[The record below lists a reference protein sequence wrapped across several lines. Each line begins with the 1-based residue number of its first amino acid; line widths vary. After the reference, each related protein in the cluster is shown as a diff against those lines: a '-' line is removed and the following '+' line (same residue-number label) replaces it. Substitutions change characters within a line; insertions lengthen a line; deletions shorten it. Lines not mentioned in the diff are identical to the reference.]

1 MASNTPSLRILMFP
15 WIAHGHLFP
24 FLELAKKLSSR
35 NFHIYFCST
44 PINLDSI
51 KNNLNDLS
59 YSIKLVELILP
70 SLPDLPPHYHTNKNV
85 PPHLMPLLLQAFQMS
100 APVFAGIV
108 ASLKPDLL
116 IYDAFQPWGAKAAA
130 AHGIPAVFF
139 SAANSASL
147 AFFHHMYTHKNCD
160 SFPHSDIRLRDYEM
174 RDLIAQSAYME
185 QVQDKDQGFAF
196 GVLRLS
202 SEIVLIKSCRGI
214 EDKYADYLSKLSERK
229 VLFTGV
235 LVPKPEREGLEI
247 MKWLRERKPRST
259 LYISFGSENYLSKEQ
274 MVEIAKGLEKIDV
287 SFIWVARPPAGEAA
301 CELPEGFEERTR
313 ERGVVLREWAAQAAI
328 LAGDGVGGFMTH
340 CGWSSVSESVW
351 FGVPVVG
358 LPLKYDQT
366 VNARMAVEAGIGVEV
381 ARGGNGEIDG
391 GAVAKAVEE
400 VMGEGGEVFRRRVG
414 DWRKKMEI
422 EEVGAIDQVVKE
434 LSRLC
439 VNK

>member
-1 MASNTPSLRILMFP
+1 MFP

-35 NFHIYFCST
+35 NFHIHFCST

-51 KNNLNDLS
+51 KTNLPN
-59 YSIKLVELILP
+59 SIELIELNLP

-100 APVFAGIV
+100 APVFTGIV
-108 ASLKPDLL
+108 ASLDPDLL
-116 IYDAFQPWGAKAAA
+116 IYDAFQPWAAKAAA
-130 AHGIPAVFF
+130 TYSIPAVFF
-139 SAANSASL
+139 STANSASM

-160 SFPHSDIRLRDYEM
+160 SFPHQEIRLREYEL
-174 RDLIAQSAYME
+174 RDLIAQSKYME
-185 QVQDKDQGFAF
+185 EVQGKDEGFAF

-202 SEIVLIKSCRGI
+202 SEVVLVKSCGGI
-214 EDKYADYLSKLSERK
+214 EDKYAEYLSKLSERR

-235 LVPKPEREGLEI
+235 LVAKPEREGLEI
-247 MKWLRERKPRST
+247 MKWLKERKPRSV

-274 MVEIAKGLEKIDV
+274 MVEMAKGLEKTSV
-287 SFIWVARPPAGEAA
+287 GFIWVARPPAV
-301 CELPEGFEERTR
+301 ELPEGFEERTKK
-313 ERGVVLREWAAQAAI
+313 RGVVVREWVPQGAI
-328 LAGDGVGGFMTH
+328 LADEGVGGFVTH
-340 CGWSSVSESVW
+340 CGWGSVSESAW

-358 LPLKYDQT
+358 MPLKYDQT

-381 ARGGNGEIDG
+381 AREGNGEIEG
-391 GAVAKAVEE
+391 GAVAEAVEK
-400 VMGEGGEVFRRRVG
+400 VMGEGGELFRRRVG
-414 DWRKKMEI
+414 EWRKKMEV

-439 VNK
+439 ANK

>member
-15 WIAHGHLFP
+15 WIAHSHLFP

-35 NFHIYFCST
+35 NFHIHFCST
-44 PINLDSI
+44 PINLACI
-51 KNNLNDLS
+51 KNNLPN
-59 YSIKLVELILP
+59 SIELVELNLP

-100 APVFAGIV
+100 APVFTGIV
-108 ASLKPDLL
+108 ASLEPDLL
-116 IYDAFQPWGAKAAA
+116 IYDAFQPWAAKAAA
-130 AHGIPAVFF
+130 TYNIPAVFF
-139 SAANSASL
+139 STTNSTSL
-147 AFFHHMYTHKNCD
+147 AFFHHMHTHKNCE
-160 SFPHSDIRLRDYEM
+160 SFPHSEIRLREYEL

-185 QVQDKDQGFAF
+185 EVQDKDEGFAF

-202 SEIVLIKSCRGI
+202 SEIVLVKSCGGI
-214 EDKYADYLSKLSERK
+214 EDKYTDYLSKLSERR

-235 LVPKPEREGLEI
+235 LVPKPEGEGLEI
-247 MKWLRERKPRST
+247 MKWLRERKPRSV

-274 MVEIAKGLEKIDV
+274 MVEIAKGLEKSDV
-287 SFIWVARPPAGEAA
+287 GFIWVARPPAGEAA
-301 CELPEGFEERTR
+301 RELPEGFEERTKK
-313 ERGVVLREWAAQAAI
+313 RGVVVREWAVQAAI
-328 LAGDGVGGFMTH
+328 LADEGVGGFMTH

-358 LPLKYDQT
+358 MPLKYDQT
-366 VNARMAVEAGIGVEV
+366 VNARMVVEAGIGVEV

-391 GAVAKAVEE
+391 GAVAEAVEK
-400 VMGEGGEVFRRRVG
+400 VMGKGGEVIRRRVG
-414 DWRKKMEI
+414 EWRKKMEI

-439 VNK
+439 ANK